1 MMEGDVGGIGSRVEE
16 IIGVGRWGVRESGE
30 DGVVARV
37 TWDNGRST
45 ARVSVISLSLIF
57 SLVPEVPG
65 GSDRGVGPGRPSPPP
80 RKWGGTSR
88 AQANFN
94 GRWGPPPP
102 PPFPPRFREKG
113 KGGKTKMVMKRPLSP
128 GGARVGPRIVSFDCF

>member
-1 MMEGDVGGIGSRVEE
+1 MEGDVGGIGSRVEE

-30 DGVVARV
+30 GGVVAGV
-37 TWDNGRST
+37 TLNNGRST

-57 SLVPEVPG
+57 LWFQRYQAVLIG
-65 GSDRGVGPGRPSPPP
+65 GSGPAGPPPP

-88 AQANFN
+88 AQANFYWAV
-94 GRWGPPPP
+94 GTAPP
-102 PPFPPRFREKG
+102 PPFPPRLREKG

-128 GGARVGPRIVSFDCF
+128 GGRGWGPDL

>member
-1 MMEGDVGGIGSRVEE
+1 MEE

-57 SLVPEVPG
+57 FLVPEVPG
-65 GSDRGVGPGRPSPPP
+65 GSDRGVGPGRPSPPQ
-80 RKWGGTSR
+80 KM
-88 AQANFN
+88 
-94 GRWGPPPP
+94 GRDKQGSGHIFWAVGSALP
-102 PPFPPRFREKG
+102 PPFPPLLRERRRAG
-113 KGGKTKMVMKRPLSP
+113 RQIVMKRPLSP

>member
-1 MMEGDVGGIGSRVEE
+1 MEGDVGGIGSRVEE
-16 IIGVGRWGVRESGE
+16 IIGVRGWGVREGGE

-57 SLVPEVPG
+57 PLVPEVPG

-80 RKWGGTSR
+80 ENGEG
-88 AQANFN
+88 QAGLRPIFN
-94 GRWGPPPP
+94 GRWGSPRPRPS
-102 PPFPPRFREKG
+102 PPRRKRG
-113 KGGKTKMVMKRPLSP
+113 KEVMVEGYDKDKER
-128 GGARVGPRIVSFDCF
+128 

>member
-30 DGVVARV
+30 GGVVARV
-37 TWDNGRST
+37 TLNNGRST

-57 SLVPEVPG
+57 LWFQRYQAVLIG
-65 GSDRGVGPGRPSPPP
+65 GSGPAGPPPP

-88 AQANFN
+88 AQANF
-94 GRWGPPPP
+94 
-102 PPFPPRFREKG
+102 
-113 KGGKTKMVMKRPLSP
+113 
-128 GGARVGPRIVSFDCF
+128 

>member
-1 MMEGDVGGIGSRVEE
+1 MEGDVGGIGSRVEE

-57 SLVPEVPG
+57 FLVPEVPG
-65 GSDRGVGPGRPSPPP
+65 GSDRGVGPGRPSPPQKMG
-80 RKWGGTSR
+80 RDKQGSG
-88 AQANFN
+88 QFFN

-102 PPFPPRFREKG
+102 PPFPPRLREKG

-128 GGARVGPRIVSFDCF
+128 GGRGWGPEL

>member
-1 MMEGDVGGIGSRVEE
+1 MEE
-16 IIGVGRWGVRESGE
+16 IIGVGRWGVGESGE

-57 SLVPEVPG
+57 FLVPEVPG
-65 GSDRGVGPGRPSPPP
+65 GSDRGVGPGRPSPPQKMG
-80 RKWGGTSR
+80 RDKQGSG
-88 AQANFN
+88 QFFN

-102 PPFPPRFREKG
+102 PPFPPRLREKG

-128 GGARVGPRIVSFDCF
+128 GGRGWGPEL

>member
-1 MMEGDVGGIGSRVEE
+1 MEGDVGGIGSRVEE

-57 SLVPEVPG
+57 LWFQRYQAVLIG
-65 GSDRGVGPGRPSPPP
+65 GSGPAGPPPP

-88 AQANFN
+88 AQANFLMGGGDRPRPRPSPPDS
-94 GRWGPPPP
+94 GRRGRAGRQKW
-102 PPFPPRFREKG
+102 
-113 KGGKTKMVMKRPLSP
+113 
-128 GGARVGPRIVSFDCF
+128 

>member
-1 MMEGDVGGIGSRVEE
+1 MEGDVGGIGSRVEE
-16 IIGVGRWGVRESGE
+16 IIGVGRWGVGESGE

-57 SLVPEVPG
+57 FLVPEVPG
-65 GSDRGVGPGRPSPPP
+65 GSDRGVGPGRPSPPQKMG
-80 RKWGGTSR
+80 RDKQGSG
-88 AQANFN
+88 QFFN

-102 PPFPPRFREKG
+102 PPFPPRLREKG

-128 GGARVGPRIVSFDCF
+128 GGRGWGPEL

>member
-1 MMEGDVGGIGSRVEE
+1 MEGDVGGIGSRVEE
-16 IIGVGRWGVRESGE
+16 IIGVGRWGVGESGE

-57 SLVPEVPG
+57 FLVPEVPG

-80 RKWGGTSR
+80 ENGEG
-88 AQANFN
+88 QAGLRPIFN

-102 PPFPPRFREKG
+102 PPFPPRLREKG

>member
-1 MMEGDVGGIGSRVEE
+1 MEGDVGGIGSRVEE
-16 IIGVGRWGVRESGE
+16 IIGVGRWGVGESGE

-57 SLVPEVPG
+57 FLVPEVPG
-65 GSDRGVGPGRPSPPP
+65 GSDRGVGPGRPSPP

-88 AQANFN
+88 AQANF
-94 GRWGPPPP
+94 
-102 PPFPPRFREKG
+102 
-113 KGGKTKMVMKRPLSP
+113 
-128 GGARVGPRIVSFDCF
+128 

>member
-1 MMEGDVGGIGSRVEE
+1 MEE
-16 IIGVGRWGVRESGE
+16 IIGVGRWGVGESGE

-57 SLVPEVPG
+57 LSVFQGYQAVLIG
-65 GSDRGVGPGRPSPPP
+65 GSGPAGPPPP

-88 AQANFN
+88 AQANF
-94 GRWGPPPP
+94 
-102 PPFPPRFREKG
+102 
-113 KGGKTKMVMKRPLSP
+113 
-128 GGARVGPRIVSFDCF
+128 

>member
-1 MMEGDVGGIGSRVEE
+1 MEGDVGGIGSRVEE

-57 SLVPEVPG
+57 TFGFPGVPG
-65 GSDRGVGPGRPSPPP
+65 GSDRGVGPGRPSPP
-80 RKWGGTSR
+80 RRWGGTSR
-88 AQANFN
+88 AQANFLMGGGDRPRPRPSPPDS
-94 GRWGPPPP
+94 GRRGRAGRQKW
-102 PPFPPRFREKG
+102 
-113 KGGKTKMVMKRPLSP
+113 
-128 GGARVGPRIVSFDCF
+128 

>member
-1 MMEGDVGGIGSRVEE
+1 MEGDVGGIGSRVEE

-30 DGVVARV
+30 GGVVARV

-45 ARVSVISLSLIF
+45 VRVFRDFLELNF

-65 GSDRGVGPGRPSPPP
+65 GSDRGVGPGRPSPP

-88 AQANFN
+88 AQANF
-94 GRWGPPPP
+94 
-102 PPFPPRFREKG
+102 
-113 KGGKTKMVMKRPLSP
+113 
-128 GGARVGPRIVSFDCF
+128 

>member
-1 MMEGDVGGIGSRVEE
+1 MVGGDVGGIGSRVEE

-45 ARVSVISLSLIF
+45 VRVSVISLSLIF
-57 SLVPEVPG
+57 LWFQRYQAVLIG
-65 GSDRGVGPGRPSPPP
+65 GSGPAGPPP
-80 RKWGGTSR
+80 PENGEG
-88 AQANFN
+88 QAGLRPIFN

>member
-30 DGVVARV
+30 GGVVARV
-37 TWDNGRST
+37 TLNNGRST

-65 GSDRGVGPGRPSPPP
+65 GSDRGVGPGRPSPPQKMGRDKQGSGQFLMGGGDRP
-80 RKWGGTSR
+80 RPRPSPPDSGRRGRAGRQKW
-88 AQANFN
+88 
-94 GRWGPPPP
+94 
-102 PPFPPRFREKG
+102 
-113 KGGKTKMVMKRPLSP
+113 
-128 GGARVGPRIVSFDCF
+128 